1 MVLPLVN
8 GTIFIIIYINLQW
21 NDGEMR
27 EILKCNRLYL
37 DWGKHASLRYLDS
50 FYAYP
55 RLLSLQ
61 AVNDSYFALYNILP
75 AANKMAGSAVIII
88 AISISRTLP
97 NVFDYCVYHE
107 YHRQFFRNIDHLLR
121 YIRHYITLKA

>member
-1 MVLPLVN
+1 MLL
-8 GTIFIIIYINLQW
+8 
-21 NDGEMR
+21 
-27 EILKCNRLYL
+27 
-37 DWGKHASLRYLDS
+37 LRYLDS

-75 AANKMAGSAVIII
+75 AANEMAGSAVIII
-88 AISISRTLP
+88 AINISRIVP